1 MSTIQL
7 NDPRNPTMDFQTS
20 VKKVCHAAFHPSAG
34 SESFPFASILYIL
47 PYYRIIAMG
56 LPRMKE
62 NFQIWPPLLF
72 RAVLGETAAE
82 QGGSRRL
89 LCEKIPKNAK
99 FFGIFSDNL

>member
-1 MSTIQL
+1 
-7 NDPRNPTMDFQTS
+7 
-20 VKKVCHAAFHPSAG
+20 
-34 SESFPFASILYIL
+34 
-47 PYYRIIAMG
+47 MG

-62 NFQIWPPLLF
+62 NFLIWPPLLF
-72 RAVLGETAAE
+72 RAFLGETAAE